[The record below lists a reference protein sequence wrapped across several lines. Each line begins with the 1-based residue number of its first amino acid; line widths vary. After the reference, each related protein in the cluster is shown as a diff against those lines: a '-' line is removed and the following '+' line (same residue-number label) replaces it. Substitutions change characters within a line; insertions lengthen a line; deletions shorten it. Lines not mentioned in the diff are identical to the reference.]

1 MTDPGRYKRP
11 LRWSLLDAAVQN
23 FMDIHA
29 AVRYQYSS
37 WEFSRSHLPGCNRN
51 HGLKIDEGPA
61 GLSRRLLQW
70 LTTV

>member
-1 MTDPGRYKRP
+1 
-11 LRWSLLDAAVQN
+11 VQN